1 MVKEPM
7 SKQSRALLAIR
18 STLLTYLLP
27 MLSGL
32 LIGTSY
38 IPFQPWA
45 LFFCLVPLMIFWLQ
59 AKSAKQIFI
68 GGWITQFILN
78 LIGFHWISQTAT
90 EFGHFPFIAGI
101 AVLIGFAAI
110 AHTYYAFGAT
120 IAFLVEKRFPLRP
133 VYRFAFFVLMFAIC
147 DRLFP
152 MIFPWHLGYP
162 WLWAKWPGAQFADV
176 IGFEG
181 LNIVTIAANA
191 LFAWAVFRW
200 IRGPAFRSNKMLVP
214 QDSVKCAIGAIVLV
228 SAVQL
233 LGQMKV
239 NSWKTADSE
248 LSILAVQGNIGN
260 FEKLMVEHGYNFKPP
275 IVHRYIDLSRQGLR
289 EHPSAQIMI
298 WPETAYPAL
307 LDEHALYD
315 PLTSYVRNFLRETQT
330 PLLTGAYSADRNSQA
345 VYNGF
350 FYLDSAGN
358 LPLPPYRKTI
368 LLVFGETFPFSEY
381 LPYMDKLFPNQG
393 SFTRGS
399 GPTTLKVSL
408 KGGGTISV
416 GPQIC
421 YEGLYP
427 WFASSQ
433 AAQGAQIFT
442 NVTNDSWFG
451 YPFEPNQHMYMT
463 LSRAIEFR
471 RPLLR
476 VTNTGITTAILA
488 SGEILQK
495 SPHAREWSGEFKIP
509 YLSNPSH
516 TIYEK
521 IGFLWPW
528 VLAFSALL
536 LLRFGREPSA

>member
-1 MVKEPM
+1 
-7 SKQSRALLAIR
+7 
-18 STLLTYLLP
+18 
-27 MLSGL
+27 
-32 LIGTSY
+32 
-38 IPFQPWA
+38 
-45 LFFCLVPLMIFWLQ
+45 MIFWHRNQ
-59 AKSAKQIFI
+59 SVKQIFI

-78 LIGFHWISQTAT
+78 LIGFHWIAHTAT

-110 AHTYYAFGAT
+110 AHTYYAFGGAL
-120 IAFLVEKRFPLRP
+120 AFLIAKRFPLRP
-133 VYRFAFFVLMFAIC
+133 IPKFALFAVMFALC

-162 WLWAKWPGAQFADV
+162 WLWAKWNGAQFADM

-191 LFAWAVFRW
+191 LLAWTVITRNWRPVAGAVT
-200 IRGPAFRSNKMLVP
+200 LVI
-214 QDSVKCAIGAIVLV
+214 C
-228 SAVQL
+228 VQL
-233 LGQMKV
+233 IGFVEL
-239 NSWKTADSE
+239 NSWKTNDSE
-248 LSILAVQGNIGN
+248 ISILSVQGNIGN

-275 IVHRYIDLSRQGLR
+275 VVHKYLELSRQGLR
-289 EHPSAQIMI
+289 EHPDTQIMI

-315 PLTSYVRNFLRETQT
+315 PLTSYVRSFLRETKT
-330 PLLTGAYSADRNSQA
+330 PLLTGGYSADRNSQA

-350 FYLDSAGN
+350 FNLNAEGN
-358 LPLPPYRKTI
+358 LPNPPYRKTI

-399 GPTTLKVSL
+399 GPTVMKVSL
-408 KGGGTISV
+408 KGGGTINV

-427 WFASSQ
+427 WFASAQ
-433 AAQGAQIFT
+433 AQQGAQIFV

-451 YPFEPNQHMYMT
+451 KRFEPNQHMYMT
-463 LSRAIEFR
+463 LARAIEFR
-471 RPLLR
+471 RPLVR
-476 VTNTGITTAILA
+476 TTNTGITTAILA
-488 SGEILQK
+488 SGEVLQK
-495 SPHAREWSGEFKIP
+495 SPSGREWTGEFKIP
-509 YLSNPSH
+509 YLSHSPH

-521 IGFLWPW
+521 TGFLWPW
-528 VLAFSALL
+528 VLAFTAVL
-536 LLRFGREPSA
+536 LLRFGRERSS